1 MYRNTY
7 LLVSLLAVIAALLI
21 GVNLGRK
28 LTPATPSSSI
38 SFPTPTVLTTG
49 QSIPSDVKPY
59 RNSFCNVAFDYP
71 ASLRVLENASGSAAF
86 TGNNPDDGILMT
98 CQKNIPK
105 PMVSESSIEDIRVGT
120 TAAKLYHTQLAT
132 DSASVD
138 SLIFRHPGT
147 KLDVFLAGRGE
158 AFRKLISSITLLP

>member
-1 MYRNTY
+1 MHRNTY

-28 LTPATPSSSI
+28 FTPATPS
-38 SFPTPTVLTTG
+38 V
-49 QSIPSDVKPY
+49 SIPSTTPIDLTAGQPVQTDVKPY
-59 RNSFCNVAFDYP
+59 RNSFCRVVFDYP
-71 ASLRVLENASGSAAF
+71 AALVVLENASGSAAF
-86 TGNNPDDGILMT
+86 TAKNPDDGILMT

-105 PMVSESSIEDIRVGT
+105 PTVSASSIEDIRIGT

-147 KLDVFLAGRGE
+147 TLDVFLAGTGE
-158 AFRKLISSITLLP
+158 SFRRLITSITLLP